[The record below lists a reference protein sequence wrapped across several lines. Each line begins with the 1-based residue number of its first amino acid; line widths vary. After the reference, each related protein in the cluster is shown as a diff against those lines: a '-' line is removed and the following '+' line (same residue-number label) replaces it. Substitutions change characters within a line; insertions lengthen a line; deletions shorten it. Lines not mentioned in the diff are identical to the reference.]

1 MISHARFLVLTAL
14 VLTGCG
20 TAKKAA
26 ITSFRV
32 LDAPA
37 RFVRDRIDPAETTT
51 TTTTTESSDVVIPG
65 RPVAAPT
72 PPPPRITRTT
82 PSLPAVQGLRLAIL
96 RVGLHRMSPPRSL
109 GRAHPER
116 RARRLRHRQ
125 SFPRRGQYQDARVT
139 STASIPAA
147 ASWMS
152 PATSPETRQRIPT
165 QSRSLSSHEDAPPGP
180 ATFHA
185 RHR

>member
-82 PSLPAVQGLRLAIL
+82 PSASRSPGTAPGNTQGRPSPNVAATKSRTSPSGTPRPSAPAPTEFPTARPV
-96 RVGLHRMSPPRSL
+96 P
-109 GRAHPER
+109 GRAGYVYSIDP
-116 RARRLRHRQ
+116 
-125 SFPRRGQYQDARVT
+125 SGGIVDVT
-139 STASIPAA
+139 GYKSGDKAKDPYTKQIFIVP
-147 ASWMS
+147 
-152 PATSPETRQRIPT
+152 
-165 QSRSLSSHEDAPPGP
+165 
-180 ATFHA
+180 
-185 RHR
+185 